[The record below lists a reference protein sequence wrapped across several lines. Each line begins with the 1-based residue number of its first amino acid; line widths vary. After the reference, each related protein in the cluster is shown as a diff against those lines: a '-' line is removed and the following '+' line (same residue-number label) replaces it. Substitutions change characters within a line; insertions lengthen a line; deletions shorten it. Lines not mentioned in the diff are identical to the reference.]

1 MKRKKT
7 LFLVLSG
14 FITLFTFSHA
24 SNNSLQYGET
34 QKPDTLDPY
43 TSNETTSLRISQLI
57 FNGLVGINDKQE
69 IVSELANS
77 WEISNDSTEYTFHLR
92 NNVFWHPYNGVKQKF
107 TARDVAQTISIIT
120 HPKTQSNRKALF
132 EHIAEVYVI
141 DEYTIRFTLEKIG
154 LNDLAR
160 FSFKILPAHLFTERQ
175 YLKKS
180 NSFAHNPIGTGP
192 YLYSEISN
200 KENVVLTANSD
211 YYLGEPKLK
220 TISLKPF
227 ADKNVMNKA
236 LSFNALDM
244 VINVSPRHIA
254 DLKSDKRFS
263 LTPVNTL
270 SYSFFAYNNNNPHLA
285 KQKVRK
291 ALSLSLNREQMLN
304 AFFGNRGTLISGPFP
319 PGSWAYNLDVIP
331 DQYNPEKAQTLLI
344 EAGYKKKQNKYFS
357 DERGNTLSFKL
368 KVPIDNNNEST
379 KRVILA
385 YKNFLKKIGIK
396 VNVDFMERKA
406 WHKAVFKEHNFDI
419 TLTSWSFDD
428 ASDITTLFHSRF
440 NGPWE
445 NNFISFNNKKIDSLI
460 EMGSTTLDFEEKRTI
475 NHEIHKLLAEE
486 SPYTFLWSLLNYTA
500 YNKKF
505 KDVTI
510 HPYKTFDN
518 VQLWRSE

>member
-1 MKRKKT
+1 MKSKKT
-7 LFLVLSG
+7 RFLVLSCLV
-14 FITLFTFSHA
+14 ILFTFSHA
-24 SNNSLQYGET
+24 DDESLQYGEN

-57 FNGLVGINDKQE
+57 FNSLVGINDKQE
-69 IVSELANS
+69 IVPELALS
-77 WEISNDSTEYTFHLR
+77 WEISNNATEYTFRLR
-92 NNVFWHPYNGVKQKF
+92 NDVSWHPYNGIKHKL
-107 TARDVAQTISIIT
+107 TAKDVAKTVSIIK
-120 HPKTQSNRKALF
+120 HPKTQSNRKTMF
-132 EHIAEVYVI
+132 DHIAKIDMI
-141 DEYTIRFTLEKIG
+141 DENTIRFTLEKKG
-154 LNDLAR
+154 LNDIAR
-160 FSFKILPAHLFTERQ
+160 FNFKILPAHLFTEIP
-175 YLKKS
+175 YLNKS

-192 YLYSEISN
+192 YLYTETSDKQKI
-200 KENVVLTANSD
+200 VLTANPD

-220 TISLKPF
+220 NISLKPF
-227 ADKNVMNKA
+227 ADINVMNTA

-244 VINVSPRHIA
+244 IINVSPRYIA
-254 DLKSDKRFS
+254 DLKADKRFS

-291 ALSLSLNREQMLN
+291 ALSLALNREQMLK
-304 AFFGNRGTLISGPFP
+304 AFFGNRGTIISGPFP

-331 DQYNPEKAQTLLI
+331 DQYDPEKSKILLM
-344 EAGYKKKQNKYFS
+344 EAGYKRKNDQYFS
-357 DERGNTLSFKL
+357 DNQGKTLSFKL
-368 KVPIDNNNEST
+368 KVAIEKNNEST

-385 YKNFLKKIGIK
+385 YKNFLKKIGVK
-396 VNVDFMERKA
+396 VNVDFMEREA
-406 WHKAVFKEHNFDI
+406 WRKAVFKEHDFDI

-445 NNFISFNNKKIDSLI
+445 NNFISFNNAKIDSLL
-460 EMGSTTLDFEEKRTI
+460 ESGSATLDFEEKRTI

-486 SPYTFLWSLLNYTA
+486 SPYTFLWSLLNYTV

-505 KDVTI
+505 KDITI

>member
-1 MKRKKT
+1 MKNKKT
-7 LFLVLSG
+7 LFLVLYC
-14 FITLFTFSHA
+14 FINLFTFA
-24 SNNSLQYGET
+24 YANNESLQYGET

-69 IVSELANS
+69 IVPELALS
-77 WEISNDSTEYTFHLR
+77 WEIENDSTEYTFYLR
-92 NNVFWHPYNGVKQKF
+92 NDVFWHPHNGVKQKF
-107 TARDVAQTISIIT
+107 TAKDVAQTVSIIT
-120 HPKTQSNRKALF
+120 HPKTQSNRKAMF
-132 EHIAEVYVI
+132 DHIAEVNII
-141 DEYTIRFTLEKIG
+141 DEYTIRFTLKKIG

-160 FSFKILPAHLFTERQ
+160 FSFKILPAHLFTEIQ
-175 YLKKS
+175 HLNKS
-180 NSFAHNPIGTGP
+180 NSFSHNPIGTGP
-192 YLYSEISN
+192 YFYSETSD
-200 KENVVLTANSD
+200 KQKVVLTANPD

-220 TISLKPF
+220 TVSLKPF

-254 DLKSDKRFS
+254 DLKADKRFS

-291 ALSLSLNREQMLN
+291 ALSLSLNREQMLKV
-304 AFFGNRGTLISGPFP
+304 FFGNRGTLISGPFP
-319 PGSWAYNLDVIP
+319 SGSWAYNLDVIP
-331 DQYNPEKAQTLLI
+331 DQYDPEEAKNLLI
-344 EAGYKKKQNKYFS
+344 AAGYKKKHDKYFS
-357 DERGNTLSFKL
+357 DEQGKTLSFKL
-368 KVPIDNNNEST
+368 KVPIDKNNEST

-385 YKNFLKKIGIK
+385 YKNFLKKIGVK

-406 WHKAVFKEHNFDI
+406 WRKAIFNEHDFDI
-419 TLTSWSFDD
+419 TFTSWSFDD

-445 NNFISFNNKKIDSLI
+445 NNFISFSNAKIDSLI
-460 EMGSTTLDFEEKRTI
+460 EMGSSTLDFEEKRTI

-500 YNKKF
+500 YNNKF

-510 HPYKTFDN
+510 HPYKTFEN
-518 VQLWRSE
+518 IQLWRSE